1 MIWWVIGVTSA
12 ILFILWFYW
21 ELKHAPVE
29 DFDRDLGRKED
40 HAAADQ
46 CIQASRP
53 APLDHPHPRAI
64 TEPRK

>member
-29 DFDRDLGRKED
+29 DFDRDLGRKDD

-53 APLDHPHPRAI
+53 VPLDHPHLRAI

>member
-46 CIQASRP
+46 CIQASHP
-53 APLDHPHPRAI
+53 APLDHPHLRAI
-64 TEPRK
+64 TGPRK